1 MIGHSNRRSVGH
13 KEAAIDAAMKTPLAD
28 PPRTGASVKP
38 RTKLVSALAA
48 MPRAHRFGKH

>member
-1 MIGHSNRRSVGH
+1 MIGHSNRRRVGH

-28 PPRTGASVKP
+28 PQRTGASVKT